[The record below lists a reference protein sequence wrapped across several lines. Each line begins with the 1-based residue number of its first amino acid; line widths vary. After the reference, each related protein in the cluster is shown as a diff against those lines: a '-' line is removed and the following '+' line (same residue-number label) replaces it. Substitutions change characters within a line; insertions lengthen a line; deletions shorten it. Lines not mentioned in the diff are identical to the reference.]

1 MQNMCIV
8 TFYDISAHKNKKS
21 LLWKKMKELLFLPF
35 IFLSSFLMQNLPQ
48 SE

>member
-8 TFYDISAHKNKKS
+8 TFYDISAHKNKKIIT
-21 LLWKKMKELLFLPF
+21 MKEDERTTFPSFYFSLFLLDAKP
-35 IFLSSFLMQNLPQ
+35 P